1 MGHAGWR
8 AARDSLGREQMAE
21 CLNGRHELMAALAA
35 VFRFQIAASITR
47 GNWTAGAIS
56 GDFDPGALD

>member
-1 MGHAGWR
+1 
-8 AARDSLGREQMAE
+8 MAE